1 MTNELSTL
9 SPKSVRQ
16 LIRNGQITC
25 PTAGMA
31 GGYAQANLVILPR
44 EYAADFDRF
53 TRLNPAACPVLEVL
67 DSSPYTQ
74 AMAEGG
80 NILTDIPKYRIYRY
94 GKLEET
100 VFDATKYYRSDMV
113 GFLIGCSF
121 SFEEALMCAGIEI
134 RHITMGRNVPMY
146 KTSIMTVPSGAFSGP
161 VVCSMRPMPIEQAY
175 LAREI
180 TAAMPNV
187 HGAPIHIGDPED
199 IGIKDIMHPDYGDSV
214 DIRDG
219 EVCVFW
225 PCGVT
230 PQAAIENARP
240 PLVITHSPG
249 HMFITDIKNS
259 ELNEYLER
267 CKASAAEGSIK

>member
-1 MTNELSTL
+1 MTNDFSSL
-9 SPKSVRQ
+9 SPKEVRQ
-16 LIRNGQITC
+16 LIREGKIIG

-31 GGYAQANLVILPR
+31 AGYAQANLVILPH
-44 EYAADFDRF
+44 EYAEDFDRY
-53 TRLNPAACPVLEVL
+53 TRLNPAPCPVLEVL
-67 DSSPYTQ
+67 SSSPHTRT
-74 AMAEGG
+74 MADDS

-100 VFDATKYYRSDMV
+100 VLDASEYYQDGMV

-121 SFEEALMCAGIEI
+121 SFEEALMCAGIEV
-134 RHITMGRNVPMY
+134 RHISMGRNVSMY
-146 KTSIMTVPSGAFSGP
+146 KTNIMTVPSGAFSGP
-161 VVCSMRPMPIEQAY
+161 VVCSMRPMPIEQAL
-175 LAREI
+175 LAKEI

-187 HGAPIHIGDPED
+187 HGAPIHIGDPND
-199 IGIKDIMHPDYGDSV
+199 IGIDDIMHPDYGDSV
-214 DIRDG
+214 DIHDG

-240 PLVITHSPG
+240 PIVITHSPG

-259 ELNEYLER
+259 ELNDYLER
-267 CKASAAEGSIK
+267 CKAAEAEGL